1 MTRMIWAGL
10 GLVALV
16 GAGLIFWSP
25 GKATGPSITIGG
37 NARQGTAIAAV
48 EAETISLFR
57 KSAPS
62 VVHVFAQPPEQAPF
76 TDDGEQQSQRSGS
89 GFIWD
94 RAGHVVTNEHVVR
107 GAEEVRIRL
116 ADGEL
121 RQGRV
126 VGRAAQVDLAVI
138 KIEGRDLPA
147 ALPVGSSSILAV
159 GQFVMAIGNPF
170 GLDQTLT
177 TGVVSALKRRLP
189 TDGGREIADM
199 IQTDAAINPGNSGGP
214 LIDGA
219 GQLIGVATAIYSPSG
234 ASAGIGF
241 AVPVDTV
248 KRVVPILIESGR
260 IPTPAIG
267 VGIAPEGAA
276 MGLGIDGLV
285 VASVGPGSP
294 AQRAGIRGIDRVNGV
309 LGDIIVS
316 VESKPVRRLAELT
329 DALESAG
336 VGKTI
341 AMGIIRD
348 GRSLTLRVRVGDTED
363 QK

>member
-1 MTRMIWAGL
+1 MRNFWIVGGVA
-10 GLVALV
+10 ALV
-16 GAGLIFWSP
+16 GAGLYLWSP
-25 GKATGPSITIGG
+25 GATIGPG
-37 NARQGTAIAAV
+37 APRGIETRQGTAIAAV
-48 EAETISLFR
+48 EAETIALFR

-62 VVHVFAQPPEQAPF
+62 VVHVFAQPPEQSPF

-94 RAGHVVTNEHVVR
+94 GAGHVVTNEHVVR
-107 GAEEVRIRL
+107 GAELVRIRL
-116 ADGEL
+116 AGGEL

-147 ALPVGSSSILAV
+147 ALPVGSSGILAV

-170 GLDQTLT
+170 GLDQTMT
-177 TGVVSALKRRLP
+177 TGVVSALKRRLA

-276 MGLGIDGLV
+276 MRLGIDGLV
-285 VASVGPGSP
+285 VASVVPGSP
-294 AQRAGIRGIDRVNGV
+294 AQRAGIRGLDRVNGA

-316 VESKPVRRLAELT
+316 VESKSVRRLAELT
-329 DALESAG
+329 EALENAG
-336 VGKTI
+336 VGKTVAI
-341 AMGIIRD
+341 GIIRD
-348 GRSLTLRVRVGDTED
+348 GRSLTLRVRVGDA
-363 QK
+363 QG